1 MGVNA
6 SVGNDAGKFGVK
18 GVGAGVGQD
27 SGSAQGTTTAGISGI
42 AGDQSV
48 RTGDATGI
56 ERIFDQN
63 KVQRDIDA
71 QVAITAEFGKQAAKS
86 WGEYANTR
94 FANAKNED
102 EARC

>member
-1 MGVNA
+1 
-6 SVGNDAGKFGVK
+6 
-18 GVGAGVGQD
+18 VGAGVGQD

-63 KVQRDIDA
+63 KVQREIDA
-71 QVAITAEFGKQAAKS
+71 QVAITAEFGKQASKAAGS
-86 WGEYANTR
+86 YADQQAIADSQSR
-94 FANAKNED
+94 QRSRSQKVG
-102 EARC
+102 

>member
-1 MGVNA
+1 
-6 SVGNDAGKFGVK
+6 VGNDAGKFGVK

-71 QVAITAEFGKQAAKS
+71 QVAITAEFGKQASKA
-86 WGEYANTR
+86 WGEYANDR
-94 FANAKNED
+94 FANAK
-102 EARC
+102 R